1 MPFPLHHLFLFPFLV
16 FSVQCFAFY
25 CCEFGNCSRWHI
37 LLVPLLSDRF
47 VQLPLLKGI
56 VHSMLSG
63 CRWYLHDQIQL
74 QFLTKNGTFVPLSDP
89 ILLPTLDKMRQSR
102 LGQWKSIVE
111 LAVENMN
118 GTKWVMNDGKKGIGG
133 DPPEEGDQIGRYIFV
148 VTDFERRGHN
158 DDEFVEELNRM
169 LARTRIHFRNV
180 RLQFDGMRETKI
192 VPPRGGEVGGDDHV
206 HETVAN
212 VSSNFVRVALIEQRQ
227 QQNGMADAF
236 DVIRPCPQLTNAE
249 RIREYSYVQ
258 HFYYRNWFLRSECF
272 FPCFKYNPFFLNELV
287 MLTT

>member
-1 MPFPLHHLFLFPFLV
+1 MPFPLQHLFLFPLLV
-16 FSVQCFAFY
+16 FSVQWFVSY

-63 CRWYLHDQIQL
+63 CRCRMNELTFIFSTMDQL
-74 QFLTKNGTFVPLSDP
+74 KFTALE
-89 ILLPTLDKMRQSR
+89 RQSR

-118 GTKWVMNDGKKGIGG
+118 GTKWIVNDGKKGIGG

-148 VTDFERRGHN
+148 VTDFERRNSGHN

-180 RLQFDGMRETKI
+180 RLKFDGMRETKI

-212 VSSNFVRVALIEQRQ
+212 VSSNFIRVALIEQRQ

-249 RIREYSYVQ
+249 RIREYS
-258 HFYYRNWFLRSECF
+258 
-272 FPCFKYNPFFLNELV
+272 
-287 MLTT
+287 